1 MKPAGF
7 PDKCPGTYVLVL
19 EALERTQIKAG
30 RLGELDIIPGWYAY
44 VGSAFGP
51 GGVAARCGHH
61 IGISAKPHWHIDYL
75 RAVCRLREIWFSC
88 DSARTE
94 HTWSNLVGKGRGAS
108 QPFPGFGASDCD
120 CRSHLYRFS
129 KSPSFPGFRRRL
141 YSLLPG
147 QGPLRRVTVEED

>member
-1 MKPAGF
+1 MSPVTF
-7 PDKCPGTYVLVL
+7 PDNCAGTYVLVL
-19 EALERTQIKAG
+19 EALEQTRINAG
-30 RLGELDIIPGWYAY
+30 RLGELEIIPGWYAY

-75 RAVCRLREIWFSC
+75 RAVCRLRAIWFSC
-88 DSARTE
+88 HSAKVE

-129 KSPSFPGFRRRL
+129 RAPSFPGFRRRL
-141 YSLLPG
+141 YARLPG
-147 QGPLRRVTVEED
+147 QGPLRRIIVEED